1 MSWFVSDI
9 RTPNSAVSICLYISN
24 IKYMSSDLQL
34 GKLKENFLATQAFAN
49 SENISEPQTGI
60 ELRVRLWDIYLMHCG
75 SIRKLKLSYPN
86 ELCKPRER
94 IFV

>member
-24 IKYMSSDLQL
+24 IKYISSDLQL

-49 SENISEPQTGI
+49 PENISEPQK
-60 ELRVRLWDIYLMHCG
+60 YLLGAWG
-75 SIRKLKLSYPN
+75 SEIFSGLYLILEIFLSKIARRT
-86 ELCKPRER
+86 LS
-94 IFV
+94 